1 MRGIDPPAVQLDRR
15 HDIFIDVQH
24 RHQIEALKDKTDLAP
39 PEDCQRVI
47 REFEDLL
54 SCDLHTAGS
63 RSVQTAHHMRQGRL
77 ARRRRCR
84 RSREFALLNAKID
97 AVQRPHH
104 GIPSAV
110 VLLRSVVFNIR
121 IIIPFQE
128 KMYDREPSPDSY
140 TYLIRRIF
148 LKTFRAAFQF
158 LQD

>member
-1 MRGIDPPAVQLDRR
+1 MRGIDPPAVQLDRQ

-63 RSVQTAHHMRQGRL
+63 RSVQTAHHMQQGRL
-77 ARRRRCR
+77 AAAGGADDRC
-84 RSREFALLNAKID
+84 EFALLNAKID

-104 GIPSAV
+104 GIPAAV
-110 VLLRSVVFNIR
+110 VLFEIR
-121 IIIPFQE
+121 CF
-128 KMYDREPSPDSY
+128 
-140 TYLIRRIF
+140 
-148 LKTFRAAFQF
+148 
-158 LQD
+158 